1 MDELM
6 QRNHWMVPWRRDLK
20 EKLLEQP
27 KAPDDV
33 GYVN

>member
-6 QRNHWMVPWRRDLK
+6 QRNHLVPLAEIFER
-20 EKLLEQP
+20 KLLEQP

-33 GYVN
+33 ELCD